1 MQCHLICYPL
11 LCVISW
17 VWFPFGSDICFNGHE
32 LCRETKQIESYHR
45 VNQLNFTTFHAEE
58 VDFHISKKDQLF
70 DRNKVSE
77 LFRKPL
83 KNSLQIGRK
92 ST

>member
-1 MQCHLICYPL
+1 MP
-11 LCVISW
+11 
-17 VWFPFGSDICFNGHE
+17 GHK
-32 LCRETKQIESYHR
+32 LYRETEQIESYR
-45 VNQLNFTTFHAEE
+45 CINQLNFTKFYAEE

-92 ST
+92 STWICEPIFRPVNDD

>member
-1 MQCHLICYPL
+1 MP
-11 LCVISW
+11 
-17 VWFPFGSDICFNGHE
+17 GHE
-32 LCRETKQIESYHR
+32 LCRETKLIESYHR
-45 VNQLNFTTFHAEE
+45 VNRQLNFTTFHAEE

-77 LFRKPL
+77 LFRKPF

-92 ST
+92 STWICEPIFRPVNDD